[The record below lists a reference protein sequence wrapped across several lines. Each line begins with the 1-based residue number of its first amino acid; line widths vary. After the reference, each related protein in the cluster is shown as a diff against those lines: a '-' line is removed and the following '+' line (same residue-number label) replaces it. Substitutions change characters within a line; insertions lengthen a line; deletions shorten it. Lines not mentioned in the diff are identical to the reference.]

1 MRSFRGCSYTVGRA
15 GSEAGVGSSAGR
27 SAWPKYAL
35 FVVVAAMAAFVLWNN
50 ERFLIEPASP
60 NWPRYKL
67 MGWRLVLHG
76 LAGVT
81 ALGLGAL
88 QFSSRL
94 RRSRPRLHRLIG
106 KTYIASVFIAAPAAI
121 LMAIVVSPW
130 FMLTFTITQA
140 GVWMLCTAV
149 AYMFIRRRDLASHRE
164 WMIRSYAVVLNFL
177 EGRVLMAFPP
187 IGAQGMDAVVAVNWL
202 CLVVTLVGA
211 ELVVQWPK
219 LTGRGTPASA
229 RAPSA

>member
-1 MRSFRGCSYTVGRA
+1 LISGAACQTLGERGA
-15 GSEAGVGSSAGR
+15 EAGVERSAGR
-27 SAWPKYAL
+27 LAWPKYAL
-35 FVVVAAMAAFVLWNN
+35 FAVVAAMAAFVLWNN

-67 MGWRLVLHG
+67 MGWRLVVHG

-94 RRSRPRLHRLIG
+94 RRSRPRLHRLVG
-106 KTYIASVFIAAPAAI
+106 KTYIASVFIAAPAAV

-149 AYMFIRRRDLASHRE
+149 AYLFIRRRDVVSHRE
-164 WMIRSYAVVLNFL
+164 WMIRSYAIVLNFL
-177 EGRVLMAFPP
+177 EGRVLMAVPP
-187 IGAQGMDAVVAVNWL
+187 VGAQGMDAVVAVNWL
-202 CLVVTLVGA
+202 CLVLTLVGA
-211 ELVVQWPK
+211 ELIVQWPK
-219 LTGRGTPASA
+219 LTRLGQ
-229 RAPSA
+229 RATAQTPSA